1 MEFAAQLLLS
11 SIPKQRAVMIT
22 RTGRIITLRMTAA
35 FLRIAMVNRLAIQRL
50 TIAQIVR
57 FVRLFPLREYWQ
69 F

>member
-1 MEFAAQLLLS
+1 
-11 SIPKQRAVMIT
+11 MIT
-22 RTGRIITLRMTAA
+22 HTGRIITLRMRVAPI
-35 FLRIAMVNRLAIQRL
+35 RIAMVNRLAIQRL

>member
-1 MEFAAQLLLS
+1 
-11 SIPKQRAVMIT
+11 MIT

-35 FLRIAMVNRLAIQRL
+35 PLRIAMVNRLAIQRL